1 MANRYPLILDS
12 SNNKIKEL
20 PSGDNLDLTGAGI
33 SSVSSVSVGT
43 AVTIGTYGIHATGVV
58 TATSFIGDGSGLTG
72 VANTEFIVGTAATFS
87 SEISVAGITTADATG
102 VNVTGV
108 VTATTFVGALTGN
121 VTGELVGSAV
131 TTFTHGLH
139 VTGVTSMSS
148 DVIVGGGLTVSG
160 ISTFAST
167 VHIGGSGSGA
177 GAGTTDYSEVTL
189 SGLSPSSFNETYSRQ
204 TTGFV
209 LDTGTVASG
218 NALFHAD
225 SSYYY
230 YVATT
235 GSDPEDRMLI
245 WSVEDNSW
253 MAVFD
258 FGDPDYSEGN
268 VSNNQAV
275 GSVFTA
281 SVTANTITADGR
293 EVPEASSDIVY
304 ATSSVSSGIGVTIT
318 ADGDAKFVGVVTAAA
333 FHGDV
338 TGELVGSAVTTF
350 THGLH
355 VTGVTTSSGGFV
367 GNVTGT
373 ATGLSGTPD
382 IAIGDLTASGNV
394 SIAGT
399 LTYQDVTNMDVLGIG
414 TFQQG
419 IQILANGVDV
429 TGFSTF
435 KTGVSITG
443 VCTATDFNSTS
454 DTSVKENIQVIE
466 DPLASI
472 VRIDGVTFTWKDSG
486 KKGAGV
492 TAQNLEKVLPNLVS
506 NGDLKS
512 VNYNGLIG
520 YLVEAIKSQQVQIDE
535 LKSRLDSL

>member
-43 AVTIGTYGIHATGVV
+43 AVTIGTYGIHATGVI
-58 TATSFIGDGSGLTG
+58 TATSFVGDGSGITG
-72 VANTEFIVGTAATFS
+72 VANTEFIVGTAATFT
-87 SEISVAGITTADATG
+87 SELSVAGITTADATG

-121 VTGELVGSAV
+121 VTGDTSGSS
-131 TTFTHGLH
+131 GSC
-139 VTGVTSMSS
+139 TGNAATATA
-148 DVIVGGGLTVSG
+148 L
-160 ISTFAST
+160 ASARN
-167 VHIGGSGSGA
+167 IGG
-177 GAGTTDYSEVTL
+177 V
-189 SGLSPSSFNETYSRQ
+189 SFD
-204 TTGFV
+204 G
-209 LDTGTVASG
+209 
-218 NALFHAD
+218 
-225 SSYYY
+225 
-230 YVATT
+230 
-235 GSDPEDRMLI
+235 
-245 WSVEDNSW
+245 
-253 MAVFD
+253 
-258 FGDPDYSEGN
+258 
-268 VSNNQAV
+268 
-275 GSVFTA
+275 
-281 SVTANTITADGR
+281 TADINLPG
-293 EVPEASSDIVY
+293 VNQSGTQN
-304 ATSSVSSGIGVTIT
+304 TS
-318 ADGDAKFVGVVTAAA
+318 
-333 FHGDV
+333 
-338 TGELVGSAVTTF
+338 
-350 THGLH
+350 
-355 VTGVTTSSGGFV
+355 
-367 GNVTGT
+367 GT
-373 ATGLSGTPD
+373 AGGLSGTPD

-472 VRIDGVTFTWKDSG
+472 VRIDGVTFTWKDTG
-486 KKGAGV
+486 KNSAGV
-492 TAQNLEKVLPNLVS
+492 TAQNLEQVLPNLVS

-520 YLVEAIKSQQVQIDE
+520 YLIEAVKSQQAQIDE
-535 LKSRLDSL
+535 LKSRLDSLDS